1 MPMKSEVKEKLGKWK
16 HIKQSRVIVE
26 TQEDDFVIPDDVM
39 IECDSLVKIYKTKDI
54 EVLALQGLD
63 LTVKRGELTAIIGNS
78 GSGKSTFL
86 NMIGGLDRPSAG
98 KLYVDGKNLFQ
109 MTEQELVEYKRSTVG
124 FVWQNNARNLLPY
137 LTAWENVMT
146 PMLFAEGQ
154 GRARTEEEKKERAME
169 LLELVGLAHRKDS
182 KLSQLSGG
190 EQQRVAIAIA
200 LANNPKLLLADE
212 PTGAVDRRT
221 ADDILEM
228 FRKLNEK
235 LGLTIVIVTHDK
247 ELSRKVNRVVSIRD
261 GKTSSERIM
270 KNDYRQKLENMDIDW
285 QQEETQD
292 EYAVLDRAGRVQIPA
307 ELLDEMGM
315 SGNKVKLELIDGKIV
330 IEKPEE

>member
-1 MPMKSEVKEKLGKWK
+1 MKEMK
-16 HIKQSRVIVE
+16 HIHKVASGGRETVE
-26 TQEDDFVIPDDVM
+26 ERTVPEDVM
-39 IECDSLVKIYKTKDI
+39 IECDGLVKIYKTKDI

-63 LTVKRGELTAIIGNS
+63 LTVKRGELIAIIGNS

-109 MTEQELVEYKRSTVG
+109 MTEEQLVDYKRSTVG

-146 PMLFAEGQ
+146 PMLFQKNSMSESDKKKRAE
-154 GRARTEEEKKERAME
+154 E
-169 LLELVGLAHRKDS
+169 LLELVGLSERKDN

-200 LANNPKLLLADE
+200 LANDPKLLLADE
-212 PTGAVDRRT
+212 PTGAVDRKT
-221 ADDILEM
+221 ADDILDM
-228 FRKLNEK
+228 FRKLNET
-235 LGLTIVIVTHDK
+235 LGITIVIVTHDK
-247 ELSRKVNRVVSIRD
+247 ELASKVKRVISIRD

-270 KNDYRQKLENMDIDW
+270 KDEYRKRLEDISIDW
-285 QQEETQD
+285 NQEQVQEE
-292 EYAVLDRAGRVQIPA
+292 YVVLDRAGRIQIPS
-307 ELLDEMGM
+307 ELLQEMGM
-315 SGNKVKLELIDGKIV
+315 EGNKVKLELVDGKIV
-330 IEKPEE
+330 IEKPLD